1 MSTFG
6 FFDSLKQAALQKTK
20 ELHAS
25 ASDYLQQAEAERD
38 AIHQAEEAA
47 KIDRRTSVTSNINQA
62 SSHSLPVISSGVN
75 LASLASASSPVL
87 KIESHASES
96 WINVATPPPA
106 TSSTNVL
113 DSQTPPNDYED
124 FEVNS
129 KHAANNSVLTEPMTP
144 PSQSLFAGIVTSFSS
159 LKTSIADRID
169 AKYDTLLEFYIG
181 RMRVA
186 ERKIKRRL
194 WIRAENQLDTLLE
207 NKVRV
212 TVFDM
217 Y

>member
-1 MSTFG
+1 MP
-6 FFDSLKQAALQKTK
+6 
-20 ELHAS
+20 
-25 ASDYLQQAEAERD
+25 
-38 AIHQAEEAA
+38 AISPG
-47 KIDRRTSVTSNINQA
+47 D
-62 SSHSLPVISSGVN
+62 N
-75 LASLASASSPVL
+75 LASLAFASSPVL
-87 KIESHASES
+87 KIESYAPES
-96 WINVATPPPA
+96 WVNVATPPLA
-106 TSSTNVL
+106 TSTTNVP
-113 DSQTPPNDYED
+113 DSQTPPSDYAD
-124 FEVNS
+124 FENNL
-129 KHAANNSVLTEPMTP
+129 KHAPNNSGLVEPMTP

-169 AKYDTLLEFYIG
+169 AKYDTLRDFYMG

-212 TVFDM
+212 TVFDL